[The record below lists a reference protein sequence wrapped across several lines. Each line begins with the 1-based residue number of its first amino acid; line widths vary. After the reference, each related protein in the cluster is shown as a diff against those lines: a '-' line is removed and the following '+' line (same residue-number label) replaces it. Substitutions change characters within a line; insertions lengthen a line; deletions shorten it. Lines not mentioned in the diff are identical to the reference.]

1 MLFAS
6 LRQLYLYVCLTYFLS
21 TTLQTY
27 VSCEGDDT
35 VVPNLNANGFVDTNS
50 KHLVAEVSNPN
61 VRVFGKGNGVKVL
74 AVDCG
79 IKNNIIRMLV
89 QKVISQA

>member
-1 MLFAS
+1 MPNILS
-6 LRQLYLYVCLTYFLS
+6 LYN
-21 TTLQTY
+21 TLNL
-27 VSCEGDDT
+27 CIEGDDT
-35 VVPNLNANGFVDTNS
+35 LVPNLGANGFVDSNA

-61 VRVFGKGNGVKVL
+61 IRVFGKGNGVKVL

-89 QKVISQA
+89 QKVILQARSYLLQ